1 MLQFIVVFF
10 GTLVSVVTVNTFDHI
25 GSQVSLISN
34 ANANAKAY
42 VNILFQRQLF
52 SYSFCRYAGQKCDA
66 DTLSIPRLYLPLP
79 LAQGPVQQ
87 QLYTCYQELNN
98 NGFVLL
104 TGFEH
109 DFLESKVGLL
119 KAWQIVN
126 AMMDSIATDVPL
138 TVYTSRNKLMAND
151 WKKINACVNEHVTVN
166 DSFFLVSKYTGE

>member
-10 GTLVSVVTVNTFDHI
+10 GTLVSVVAVNTFDHI

-34 ANANAKAY
+34 ASAKAY

-52 SYSFCRYAGQKCDA
+52 SYSFCRYGGQKCDA
-66 DTLSIPRLYLPLP
+66 DTLSTPRLYLPLP
-79 LAQGPVQQ
+79 LAQGPVQKR
-87 QLYTCYQELNN
+87 LYTCYQGLNN

-109 DFLESKVGLL
+109 DFLESKVGFR
-119 KAWQIVN
+119 KAGQIVN
-126 AMMDSIATDVPL
+126 AMMDNITTDVPL
-138 TVYTSRNKLMAND
+138 TVYTSRNKLMANG
-151 WKKINACVNEHVTVN
+151 WKKVNACVDEHATVN